1 MSVSGHSV
9 KPRNTFAAGYLS
21 VFTCYIST
29 THNCVCVALTNFQIG
44 FPHTSIRGLVVSSK
58 GNDTVLVDLLKKMN
72 RNMENI
78 SRKLDRLIDVQRP
91 SGQMLRQGTTLPDDM
106 PLDVTTLLSLPDH
119 LRKSA
124 LALSTLREATAT
136 DLSKETGRVRAV
148 ESDYL
153 NQLVSMGLVKKK
165 RKGRD
170 VYFYV
175 KA

>member
-1 MSVSGHSV
+1 MW
-9 KPRNTFAAGYLS
+9 L
-21 VFTCYIST
+21 I
-29 THNCVCVALTNFQIG
+29 
-44 FPHTSIRGLVVSSK
+44 VSSR
-58 GNDTVLVDLLKKMN
+58 GNDAVVELLRKMN
-72 RNMENI
+72 RNMEII
-78 SRKLDRLIDVQRP
+78 SRKLDRLIEVQHSP
-91 SGQMLRQGTTLPDDM
+91 SGQMLRPGTTLPDDM

-124 LALSTLREATAT
+124 LALSTLKEATAT
-136 DLSKETGRVRAV
+136 DLSRETGRVRAV

-175 KA
+175 ET

>member
-1 MSVSGHSV
+1 MW
-9 KPRNTFAAGYLS
+9 PA
-21 VFTCYIST
+21 
-29 THNCVCVALTNFQIG
+29 
-44 FPHTSIRGLVVSSK
+44 VSSR
-58 GNDTVLVDLLKKMN
+58 GTDALVVDLLRKMN
-72 RNMENI
+72 RSMELI
-78 SRKLDRLIDVQRP
+78 SRKLDRLIEVQRSP

-175 KA
+175 ET

>member
-1 MSVSGHSV
+1 MLL
-9 KPRNTFAAGYLS
+9 RA
-21 VFTCYIST
+21 
-29 THNCVCVALTNFQIG
+29 THLHFSICLRVALNNFHIG
-44 FPHTSIRGLVVSSK
+44 IAYTRLDTRCGLSVSSK
-58 GNDTVLVDLLKKMN
+58 STDPAIIDLLRKLN
-72 RNMENI
+72 RNVEI
-78 SRKLDRLIDVQRP
+78 VTKKLDRLIEVQRST
-91 SGQMLRQGTTLPDDM
+91 SGQIARPSISIPENL

-124 LALSTLREATAT
+124 LALANIGEATAT

-153 NQLVSMGLVKKK
+153 NQLVSMGYLKKK

-175 KA
+175 ET

>member
-1 MSVSGHSV
+1 M
-9 KPRNTFAAGYLS
+9 
-21 VFTCYIST
+21 
-29 THNCVCVALTNFQIG
+29 
-44 FPHTSIRGLVVSSK
+44 TSRADSILF
-58 GNDTVLVDLLKKMN
+58 DLLKKMN
-72 RNMENI
+72 RNMEGI
-78 SRKLDRLIDVQRP
+78 SKKLDRLIELQRS
-91 SGQMLRQGTTLPDDM
+91 SGGQIMRPTLSLPQDM

-124 LALSTLREATAT
+124 MGLATLGEGTAT

-153 NQLVSMGLVKKK
+153 NQLVSMGLIKKK

-175 KA
+175 ET

>member
-1 MSVSGHSV
+1 VGG
-9 KPRNTFAAGYLS
+9 RYLS
-21 VFTCYIST
+21 VVACYAST
-29 THNCVCVALTNFQIG
+29 LQNCVCVALTNFHIG
-44 FPHTSIRGLVVSSK
+44 APCNDPYVVPPVSSR
-58 GNDTVLVDLLKKMN
+58 GSDAVLVDLLKKMN
-72 RNMENI
+72 RNMEII
-78 SRKLDRLIDVQRP
+78 SRKLDRLIEVQRPP
-91 SGQMLRQGTTLPDDM
+91 SGQMLRAPSPLPEDM

-136 DLSKETGRVRAV
+136 ELSRETGRVRAV

-175 KA
+175 ET

>member
-1 MSVSGHSV
+1 L
-9 KPRNTFAAGYLS
+9 RW
-21 VFTCYIST
+21 VFKCCLVPHIYN
-29 THNCVCVALTNFQIG
+29 NCTDVRDLYCLRVALNFHIG
-44 FPHTSIRGLVVSSK
+44 YSQSVLRCGLPVTSK
-58 GNDTVLVDLLKKMN
+58 GDPVIADLLRKIN
-72 RNMENI
+72 RNLELVA
-78 SRKLDRLIDVQRP
+78 RKMDRLIDAQRYGGAPIMHP
-91 SGQMLRQGTTLPDDM
+91 SIPVPENL
-106 PLDVTTLLSLPDH
+106 PLDVTTLLGLPDH

-124 LALSTLREATAT
+124 LALATLGEATAT

-175 KA
+175 ET

>member
-1 MSVSGHSV
+1 LCVPHIYNERLCLCSAN
-9 KPRNTFAAGYLS
+9 KLS
-21 VFTCYIST
+21 YRLPTEPYTC
-29 THNCVCVALTNFQIG
+29 
-44 FPHTSIRGLVVSSK
+44 GLPVSSR
-58 GNDTVLVDLLKKMN
+58 GADTILVDLLRKMN
-72 RNMENI
+72 KNMELI
-78 SRKLDRLIDVQRP
+78 SRKLDRLIEIQRSP
-91 SGQMLRQGTTLPDDM
+91 TGQMVRPGISLPEDM

-124 LALSTLREATAT
+124 LALATLREATAT

-175 KA
+175 ET

>member
-1 MSVSGHSV
+1 MWV
-9 KPRNTFAAGYLS
+9 P
-21 VFTCYIST
+21 
-29 THNCVCVALTNFQIG
+29 
-44 FPHTSIRGLVVSSK
+44 VSSK
-58 GNDTVLVDLLKKMN
+58 SADSVLVDLLKRMN
-72 RNMENI
+72 RHMEAI
-78 SRKLDRLIDVQRP
+78 SKKLDKLIEVQRS
-91 SGQMLRQGTTLPDDM
+91 SGGQLTRSTMSLPENL

-124 LALSTLREATAT
+124 LGLATLGEATAT

-153 NQLVSMGLVKKK
+153 NQLVSMGLIKKK

-175 KA
+175 ET

>member
-1 MSVSGHSV
+1 
-9 KPRNTFAAGYLS
+9 
-21 VFTCYIST
+21 
-29 THNCVCVALTNFQIG
+29 VALTYFIYPDPSRSLCG
-44 FPHTSIRGLVVSSK
+44 FPVSSR
-58 GNDTVLVDLLKKMN
+58 GADSVLADLLKKIN
-72 RNMENI
+72 RNMEVI
-78 SRKLDRLIDVQRP
+78 SKKLDRLIELQHS
-91 SGQMLRQGTTLPDDM
+91 SGQGARPNISLPEDM
-106 PLDVTTLLSLPDH
+106 PLDVATLLSLPDH

-124 LALSTLREATAT
+124 LALATLREATAT

-175 KA
+175 ET

>member
-1 MSVSGHSV
+1 
-9 KPRNTFAAGYLS
+9 
-21 VFTCYIST
+21 
-29 THNCVCVALTNFQIG
+29 
-44 FPHTSIRGLVVSSK
+44 VSSR
-58 GNDTVLVDLLKKMN
+58 GTESILVDLLRKLN
-72 RNMENI
+72 RNVENM
-78 SRKLDRLIDVQRP
+78 SKKLDRLIEIQRSG
-91 SGQMLRQGTTLPDDM
+91 SGQMVRPGVAMPENL

-124 LALSTLREATAT
+124 LALASLSEATAT

-170 VYFYV
+170 VYFYIET
-175 KA
+175 

>member
-1 MSVSGHSV
+1 M
-9 KPRNTFAAGYLS
+9 
-21 VFTCYIST
+21 
-29 THNCVCVALTNFQIG
+29 G
-44 FPHTSIRGLVVSSK
+44 FLVSSR
-58 GNDTVLVDLLKKMN
+58 NSDTVLVDLLKKMN
-72 RNMENI
+72 RNMELI
-78 SRKLDRLIDVQRP
+78 SRKLDRIIEIGRSPTGQLMRP
-91 SGQMLRQGTTLPDDM
+91 GNTLPADL

-136 DLSKETGRVRAV
+136 EMSKETGRVRAV

-175 KA
+175 ES

>member
-1 MSVSGHSV
+1 
-9 KPRNTFAAGYLS
+9 
-21 VFTCYIST
+21 
-29 THNCVCVALTNFQIG
+29 
-44 FPHTSIRGLVVSSK
+44 VSSR
-58 GNDTVLVDLLKKMN
+58 GADSVLVDLLKKMN
-72 RNMENI
+72 RNMEAI
-78 SRKLDRLIDVQRP
+78 SKKLDKLIEVQR
-91 SGQMLRQGTTLPDDM
+91 SAGGTRPNVSLPEDM

-170 VYFYV
+170 VHFYV
-175 KA
+175 ET

>member
-1 MSVSGHSV
+1 M
-9 KPRNTFAAGYLS
+9 
-21 VFTCYIST
+21 
-29 THNCVCVALTNFQIG
+29 
-44 FPHTSIRGLVVSSK
+44 SSK
-58 GNDTVLVDLLKKMN
+58 SADSVLVDLMRKMN
-72 RNMENI
+72 RNMEAI
-78 SRKLDRLIDVQRP
+78 SKKLDKLIEIQRSSTGHITRP
-91 SGQMLRQGTTLPDDM
+91 TMSLPADM
-106 PLDVTTLLSLPDH
+106 PLDATTLLSLPDH

-124 LALSTLREATAT
+124 LGLATLGEATAT

-175 KA
+175 ET

>member
-1 MSVSGHSV
+1 MWV
-9 KPRNTFAAGYLS
+9 P
-21 VFTCYIST
+21 
-29 THNCVCVALTNFQIG
+29 
-44 FPHTSIRGLVVSSK
+44 VSSK
-58 GNDTVLVDLLKKMN
+58 SADSVLVDLLKRMN
-72 RNMENI
+72 RNMEVI
-78 SRKLDRLIDVQRP
+78 SKKLDKLIEVQRS
-91 SGQMLRQGTTLPDDM
+91 SGGQIMRSTMSLPENL

-124 LALSTLREATAT
+124 LGLATLGEATAT

-175 KA
+175 ET

>member
-1 MSVSGHSV
+1 
-9 KPRNTFAAGYLS
+9 
-21 VFTCYIST
+21 
-29 THNCVCVALTNFQIG
+29 
-44 FPHTSIRGLVVSSK
+44 VSSR
-58 GNDTVLVDLLKKMN
+58 GADSVLADLLKKIN
-72 RNMENI
+72 RNMEVI
-78 SRKLDRLIDVQRP
+78 SKKLDRLIELQHSGGQGARP
-91 SGQMLRQGTTLPDDM
+91 NISLPEDM

-124 LALSTLREATAT
+124 LALATLREATAT

-175 KA
+175 ET